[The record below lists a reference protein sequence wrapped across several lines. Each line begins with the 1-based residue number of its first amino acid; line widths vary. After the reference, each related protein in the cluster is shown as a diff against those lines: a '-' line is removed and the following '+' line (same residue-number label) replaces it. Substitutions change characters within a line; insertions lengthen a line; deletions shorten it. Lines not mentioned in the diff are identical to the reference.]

1 MDAKPNKYVAEV
13 IGTFVLVFAGTG
25 AIVVND
31 LTGAVTHV
39 GVALTFGLVVMAL
52 VYALEDVSG
61 AHLNP
66 AVTLGFWAAG
76 RMAGRCVGPYVA
88 CQVGGAVL
96 ASLLLRGMFGVR
108 ANLGATL
115 PLGGAAGQ
123 SFVLEVVLTFVLMFV
138 VLCVSTGP
146 KEVGVM
152 AGIAVGRDR
161 GPGGVVRGAGL
172 RGVDEPGAVAGAGGG
187 GGERRASMDL
197 PGRAGRRGA
206 CRSAVLEMDARGVW
220 AARGD
225 GGGIMRSS

>member
-52 VYALEDVSG
+52 VYALGDVSG

-66 AVTLGFWAAG
+66 AVTVGFWAAG
-76 RMAGRCVGPYVA
+76 RMAGRRVGPYVA

-96 ASLLLRGMFGVR
+96 ASLLLRGMFGAR

-123 SFVLEVVLTFVLMFV
+123 SFVFEVVLTFVLMFV

-152 AGIAVGRDR
+152 AGIAVGGIVGLEAMFA
-161 GPGGVVRGAGL
+161 GPVCGASMNPARSL
-172 RGVDEPGAVAGAGGG
+172 APAVVAGNVGQVWIYLVAPVVGALVAVPCW
-187 GGERRASMDL
+187 RWT
-197 PGRAGRRGA
+197 RGA
-206 CRSAVLEMDARGVW
+206 CEPP
-220 AARGD
+220 AAMAPG
-225 GGGIMRSS
+225 S